1 MFDFL
6 LDNNIPPVDPLTGIE
21 NPESG
26 DIFFPLQLVEGINQ
40 VRQELSSR
48 LRFVRGEYYL
58 DTSIGVP
65 YYDGMLEKGSARV
78 ILESEIKRTIFE
90 TPQVVSLVSFET
102 VFNSSTRSYAVIF
115 QAQTSEGLI
124 EQSVIL

>member
-26 DIFFPLQLVEGINQ
+26 DIFFPLQLVEGISQ